1 MSWTEI
7 DPPLVSLLAG
17 FLARVSKSVV
27 LVRMDEHGRLQ
38 ECNAAFQ
45 SLFPSREETLEG
57 QPLSRFVLRQDGRPV
72 EPDPRAF
79 EQHPSHLKLVD
90 PQVIGTSL
98 HAYCFPYQGQSI
110 LIGERI
116 LPATA
121 QALDVLSGT
130 SNELATLTRDLKQRY
145 QEKAMALREEE
156 ALLKMTENLAT
167 IGWWTWSLGS
177 NRNEWSDNLFRL
189 YGLEPGTV
197 APSYEAWVQVVH
209 PEDRLRATA
218 VVSSGVGQQ
227 AELDFEW
234 RVNRPDGADCWLL
247 SRAYPV
253 LDSAGNLIRY
263 IGTAIDITQRR
274 QAELSLTQRTALLA
288 SVLDSTTEGIFGIDL
303 QGRCTFC
310 NRALLEILGYP
321 EASALVGHNMHQVIH
336 HSRPDGSPHPMEACR
351 IFRALAEGKGSNSG
365 EEVFWRAD
373 GTCIPVE
380 YWSYP
385 QYQEGA
391 LVGAVVTC
399 FDITERSRIEKE
411 RAAFEAQVQHLQ
423 RMESVGRLA
432 GGVAHDMN
440 NVLSTI
446 MAVGSILKERHRDRP
461 EILKD
466 ADLLLRAAIRGRDLV
481 RNLRDFSRK
490 ELESATEL
498 NLNELVRG
506 EVDLLERTTLKKVA
520 FELDLEAGL
529 PPVFGESSALRNA
542 LMNVCM
548 NACDALPQGGRIHL
562 RTRRIGHGHL
572 ELSIE
577 DNGEG
582 MSPEV
587 LNRALEP
594 FFTTKALGKGTGL
607 GLSQVYGTMKA
618 HGGTVDIQSRPG
630 LGTQVRL
637 TFPSVEEDAPH
648 AITPVPSQPLPS
660 RSLRILLVDDEEL
673 IRTAVQRLLELLG
686 HEVQIAAGG
695 REALQ
700 QLQAEANPDL
710 VVLDLSMP
718 GMDGSET
725 LERLRRLRPHQP
737 VLFATG
743 FADDR
748 IPQILSRFPDVRV
761 LKKPF
766 SALELEQVLAG
777 WL

>member
-17 FLARVSKSVV
+17 FLARVSKSVI
-27 LVRMDEHGRLQ
+27 LVRMDERGRIQ

-45 SLFPSREETLEG
+45 GLYQPRESLQG
-57 QPLSRFVLRQDGRPV
+57 QHLSRFVLRQNGQPV
-72 EPDPRAF
+72 EADPGAF

-90 PQVIGTSL
+90 PMVIGTSL
-98 HAYCFPYQGQSI
+98 QAYCFPYQGQSI

-121 QALDVLSGT
+121 EALDVLSGT

-177 NRNEWSDNLFRL
+177 NRNSWSDNLFRL
-189 YGLEPGTV
+189 YGLEPGSV
-197 APSYEAWVQVVH
+197 APSHEAWIQAIH
-209 PEDRLRATA
+209 PSDRQRVTTLVTCA
-218 VVSSGVGQQ
+218 VEQK

-253 LDSAGNLIRY
+253 LDATGNLLRY
-263 IGTAIDITQRR
+263 IGTAIDITQRH

-288 SVLDSTTEGIFGIDL
+288 SVLDTTTEAIFGINL
-303 QGRCTFC
+303 QGKCTFC
-310 NRALLEILGYP
+310 NRALLENLGYA
-321 EASALVGHNMHQVIH
+321 EATALVGHNMHQLIH
-336 HSRPDGSPHPMEACR
+336 HSLRDGSPHPLASCR
-351 IFRALAEGKGSNSG
+351 IFRALAEGKGSHSG
-365 EEVFWRAD
+365 DEVFWRAD
-373 GTCIPVE
+373 GTCMPVE

-385 QYQEGA
+385 QYQEGVV
-391 LVGAVVTC
+391 VGAVVTF
-399 FDITERSRIEKE
+399 FDTTERSRIEKE
-411 RAAFEAQVQHLQ
+411 RGAFEAQVQHLQ

-446 MAVGSILKERHRDRP
+446 MAVGSILKGRHRDEP
-461 EILKD
+461 ELLKD
-466 ADLLLRAAIRGRDLV
+466 ADLLLRAATRGRDLV

-490 ELESATEL
+490 ELASATEL
-498 NLNELVRG
+498 DLNELVRS
-506 EVDLLERTTLKKVA
+506 EVDLLERTTLKKIA
-520 FELDLEAGL
+520 FELDLEADL
-529 PPVFGESSALRNA
+529 PPIFGESSALSNA

-548 NACDALPQGGRIHL
+548 NACDALPQGGRIHF
-562 RTRRIGHGHL
+562 RTRRIGHRHL
-572 ELSIE
+572 ELTVE

-582 MSPEV
+582 MSPET

-618 HGGTVDIQSRPG
+618 HGGTVDLQSRQG
-630 LGTQVRL
+630 VGTQVRL
-637 TFPSVEEDAPH
+637 TFPPVEEDAAPM
-648 AITPVPSQPLPS
+648 ASPAPSQMLPPK
-660 RSLRILLVDDEEL
+660 SLRILLVDDEEL
-673 IRTAVQRLLELLG
+673 IRTAVQRLLEILG
-686 HEVQIAAGG
+686 HQVQIAAGG
-695 REALQ
+695 LEALQ
-700 QLQAEANPDL
+700 LIQADLNPDL

-743 FADDR
+743 FSDER

-766 SALELEQVLAG
+766 SALELEQMLAG

>member
-27 LVRMDEHGRLQ
+27 LVRMDERGRIQ
-38 ECNAAFQ
+38 ESNAAFQ
-45 SLFPSREETLEG
+45 GLFQSREPLHG
-57 QPLSRFVLRQDGRPV
+57 QHLSHFVLRQNGQPV
-72 EPDPRAF
+72 EADPGAF
-79 EQHPSHLKLVD
+79 EQHPSHLKLVA

-98 HAYCFPYQGQSI
+98 QAYCFPYQGQSI

-121 QALDVLSGT
+121 EALDVLSGT

-145 QEKAMALREEE
+145 QEKAMALQEEE
-156 ALLKMTENLAT
+156 TLMKMTENLAT
-167 IGWWTWSLGS
+167 IGWWTWNLGS
-177 NRNEWSDNLFRL
+177 NRNSWSDNLFRL
-189 YGLEPGTV
+189 YGLEPTKV
-197 APSYEAWVQVVH
+197 EPSYEAWVQAIH
-209 PEDRLRATA
+209 PEDRPRVTA
-218 VVSSGVGQQ
+218 LVSSGVEQH

-234 RVNRPDGADCWLL
+234 RVNRLDGTDCWLL

-253 LDSAGNLIRY
+253 LDPAGNLLRY
-263 IGTAIDITQRR
+263 IGTAIDITQR
-274 QAELSLTQRTALLA
+274 
-288 SVLDSTTEGIFGIDL
+288 
-303 QGRCTFC
+303 
-310 NRALLEILGYP
+310 
-321 EASALVGHNMHQVIH
+321 H
-336 HSRPDGSPHPMEACR
+336 
-351 IFRALAEGKGSNSG
+351 
-365 EEVFWRAD
+365 
-373 GTCIPVE
+373 
-380 YWSYP
+380 
-385 QYQEGA
+385 
-391 LVGAVVTC
+391 
-399 FDITERSRIEKE
+399 RIEKE
-411 RAAFEAQVQHLQ
+411 RSAFEAQVQHLQ

-446 MAVGSILKERHRDRP
+446 MAVGSILKERHRDQP

-466 ADLLLRAAIRGRDLV
+466 SELLLRAATRGRDLV

-498 NLNELVRG
+498 DLNDLVRN

-520 FELDLEAGL
+520 FELDLEEGL
-529 PPVFGESSALRNA
+529 PPVFGESSALSNA

-548 NACDALPQGGRIHL
+548 NACDALPRGGRIHF
-562 RTRRIGHGHL
+562 RTRRIGLGHQ
-572 ELSIE
+572 ELTVE
-577 DNGEG
+577 DEGEG

-587 LNRALEP
+587 LSRALEP

-618 HGGTVDIQSRPG
+618 HGGTVDIQSRQG
-630 LGTQVRL
+630 VGTQVRL
-637 TFPSVEEDAPH
+637 TFPPMEEESAPT
-648 AITPVPSQPLPS
+648 ASLAPSQVLPPKP
-660 RSLRILLVDDEEL
+660 LRILLVDDEEL
-673 IRTAVQRLLELLG
+673 IRTAVQRLLEILG

-695 REALQ
+695 LEALQ
-700 QLQAEANPDL
+700 WLQTDLNPDL
-710 VVLDLSMP
+710 VILDLSMP

-725 LERLRRLRPHQP
+725 LERLRRLRPNQP

-743 FADDR
+743 FSDER
-748 IPQILSRFPDVRV
+748 IPQILSRFPEVRV

-766 SALELEQVLAG
+766 SAIEMEQMLSG